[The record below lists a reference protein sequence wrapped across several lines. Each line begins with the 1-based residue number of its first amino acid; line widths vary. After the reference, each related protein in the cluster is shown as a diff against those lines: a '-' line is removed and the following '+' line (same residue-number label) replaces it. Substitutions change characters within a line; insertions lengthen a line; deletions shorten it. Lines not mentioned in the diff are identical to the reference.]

1 MKKYARNE
9 VRSKPAAH
17 TVSAVSLC
25 IVLFL
30 LFAGC
35 VTPPFPVVRPVPKTS
50 REWNK
55 KKRAE
60 ENFIK
65 AREYEMIGYN
75 HLALHFYESAYDLD
89 PASQTLRDLL
99 VKKYMASSQHNQA
112 LLLIKGNK
120 KNNELSDGD
129 RRMLADIYLR
139 LGKFGNVSALLEEIK
154 DKRTEEYYTLGLI
167 YESQGNAAKAA
178 QEYSG
183 YLKKNP
189 ESLQMWLKTAGLY
202 TRLKQFDAAESLFVG
217 MERRFGQAPELLNG
231 IGMMKLARQD
241 TVQAL
246 NSFKMATLIDSSYDE
261 ALRTIAQI
269 QIRRGQWAQAIEGY
283 EKLYN
288 GDTLGDVYGKT
299 LALLYYYNNQYAK
312 AGALLHKLLG
322 ENTDDYEVHFYCGLV
337 LAAQDSGDLA
347 RMEFEKALVLRNNFT
362 DAWQQLCYLALK
374 DKDMGRALATA
385 KRFEKAMPQNA
396 ESWRM
401 EGYVLNAKNEYD
413 RAATALKKAVSIDS
427 TDALAW
433 FELGSSLERTKN
445 RDKAEQAFKRV
456 LALKPA
462 DPQAANYLGYMWA
475 EAGTKLDSAEV
486 LLKMALKQDSLNGAY
501 LDSYAWIF
509 FKKGQIDSALTYI
522 GKALR
527 TIADDPVVLSHY
539 GDILFK
545 KGDTPAALSAYKK
558 GLGVASEK
566 SSPDDVADLKNKIR
580 LLEGPSGAAKPS
592 DIAPE
597 IQPGLNGLK

>member
-1 MKKYARNE
+1 MHNRSSARYTL
-9 VRSKPAAH
+9 R
-17 TVSAVSLC
+17 TVSPVLSA
-25 IVLFL
+25 ILFL
-30 LFAGC
+30 WLAGC

-50 REWNK
+50 QEWNK

-65 AREYEMIGYN
+65 AREYEMVGYN
-75 HLALHFYESAYDLD
+75 HLALHFYESALDLD
-89 PASQTLRDLL
+89 PKSPTLRDLL
-99 VKKYMASSQHNQA
+99 VEKYMASAQYNQA

-120 KNNELSDGD
+120 KNKVLSDGD

-139 LGKFGNVSALLEEIK
+139 LGKFGNVSETLEEIK

-167 YESQGNAAKAA
+167 YESQGNLAKAA

-183 YLKKNP
+183 YLRKNP

-202 TRLKQFDAAESLFVG
+202 TKLKHYDAAESLFVG

-246 NSFKMATLIDSSYDE
+246 NSFKMALLIDSTYED
-261 ALRTIAQI
+261 AVRTIAQI
-269 QIRRGQWAQAIEGY
+269 EIHRGHWTQAIAGY

-288 GDTLGDVYGKT
+288 NDSLGDVYGKT

-312 AGALLHKLLG
+312 AGALLHKLLA
-322 ENTDDYEVHFYCGLV
+322 ENIDDYEVHFYCGLV
-337 LAAQDSGDLA
+337 LASQDSGDLA
-347 RMEFEKALVLRNNFT
+347 RMEFEKTIVLRNSFT

-374 DKDMGRALATA
+374 EKDFDRALETA
-385 KRFEKAMPQNA
+385 RRFEKAMPKSP

-413 RAATALKKAVSIDS
+413 RAVGALKKAISLDS

-445 RDKAEQAFKRV
+445 RDKAELAFKRV

-475 EAGTKLDSAEV
+475 EAGVKLDSAEG
-486 LLKMALKQDSLNGAY
+486 LLKMALSQDSLNGAF

-509 FKKGQIDSALTYI
+509 FKKGDIDSALAYI
-522 GKALR
+522 VRALH
-527 TIADDPVVLSHY
+527 TITDDPVVFIHY
-539 GDILFK
+539 GDILAK
-545 KGDTPAALSAYKK
+545 KGDAAGALAAYKK

-566 SSPDDVADLKNKIR
+566 SAPEDVADLKNKIKA
-580 LLEGPSGAAKPS
+580 LEGAFSGATKPS
-592 DIAPE
+592 
-597 IQPGLNGLK
+597 NGLPETHKP